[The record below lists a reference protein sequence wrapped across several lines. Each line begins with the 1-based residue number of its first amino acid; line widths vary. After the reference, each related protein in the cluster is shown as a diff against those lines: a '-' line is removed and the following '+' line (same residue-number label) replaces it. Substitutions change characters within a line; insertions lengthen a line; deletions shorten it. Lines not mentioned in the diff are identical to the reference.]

1 VTFLSVIYKRV
12 PHNAQYG
19 KSACPRQRLR
29 SQGLTPPRPDGFQT
43 RFRDSQAV
51 DPTRCGEPSG
61 KGSFA
66 GQTAEAA
73 HCLSKPPTAL
83 AALSLPHATE
93 ESALGGLRT

>member
-1 VTFLSVIYKRV
+1 MTFLSVIYKRV

-19 KSACPRQRLR
+19 KSVCPRQRLR